1 MRYTGLRKVQIKQ
14 NTGLYMKQDFYIFRH
29 GQTDY
34 NIEKRVQSFLDIPL
48 NAQGIAQAHAL
59 AENLANIKF
68 DCIYSST
75 LSRALDTAKIV
86 IGNRKIK
93 IITEP
98 GLRERNLGMLSG
110 KIMNLTD
117 APANTPV
124 DMTKDIIDMPATL
137 LFNGDYA
144 PENGETDKAFIKR
157 VCDTLVKIAI
167 NTNAKTIGIATH
179 AGVIGALVRNF
190 TDFNFTGM
198 PNAEYLRMQFD
209 GKNFSL
215 PEPPTWLLKNNQ
227 LAL

>member
-1 MRYTGLRKVQIKQ
+1 
-14 NTGLYMKQDFYIFRH
+14 MKQDFYIFRH

-48 NAQGIAQAHAL
+48 NAQGIAQAQAL
-59 AENLANIKF
+59 AENLSNIKF

-124 DMTKDIIDMPATL
+124 DMSKDIIDMPCHS
-137 LFNGDYA
+137 
-144 PENGETDKAFIKR
+144 FIQR
-157 VCDTLVKIAI
+157 
-167 NTNAKTIGIATH
+167 
-179 AGVIGALVRNF
+179 
-190 TDFNFTGM
+190 
-198 PNAEYLRMQFD
+198 
-209 GKNFSL
+209 
-215 PEPPTWLLKNNQ
+215 
-227 LAL
+227 